1 MEDREEE
8 AVEGQDTVTGAE
20 ETGEA
25 GDGAV
30 EQECPEAAPCDEEA
44 EGAANSE
51 AEAPAKEAGEEGGE
65 ETLDGPSQ
73 GPSQGASEDAS
84 EDSPEDSSEGS
95 SEDASEAAEG
105 GRVEDVDG
113 ADPEEA
119 GDERAEAGLSAA
131 PGAQE
136 DPAPGEEAEG
146 PAEEFSDEEPSEE
159 SAQESAQEAAQD
171 AARLKALVE
180 ALVFAAGGVVTLNAL
195 CKVITDHERADVR
208 RALRALIKEYEENER
223 GFYLEEV
230 AGGFEFRTKPRFS
243 DYVKTLLQAAP
254 RRLSRAALETLAMVA
269 YRQPITRGEIEAIRG
284 VDSGGVL
291 STLMD
296 RRLIKISGRKNAPGR
311 PAVYSTTREFL
322 EVFDL
327 KDLSCLPGLK
337 EIEAPEEEE
346 EYGSEEQEREE
357 PGTRAGEG
365 SEGDSSGGHHVEAQ
379 GRDAD
384 TGRPGDG
391 ERTEGGTGAEG

>member
-1 MEDREEE
+1 MEDREEDAVEEQGRGTEAEEAGGAEGGAGDRETPEGAPCGEEAKDAAEGESEEASEE
-8 AVEGQDTVTGAE
+8 AVEGHSESPSEGAS
-20 ETGEA
+20 
-25 GDGAV
+25 
-30 EQECPEAAPCDEEA
+30 EEA
-44 EGAANSE
+44 EGAQQEDAAGE
-51 AEAPAKEAGEEGGE
+51 TLEEEMDRTAEAGVNPAAGAQADP
-65 ETLDGPSQ
+65 T
-73 GPSQGASEDAS
+73 
-84 EDSPEDSSEGS
+84 S
-95 SEDASEAAEG
+95 SEDAE
-105 GRVEDVDG
+105 
-113 ADPEEA
+113 
-119 GDERAEAGLSAA
+119 L
-131 PGAQE
+131 
-136 DPAPGEEAEG
+136 
-146 PAEEFSDEEPSEE
+146 PAEESAEE
-159 SAQESAQEAAQD
+159 

-230 AGGFEFRTKPRFS
+230 AGGFEFRTKPQFS
-243 DYVKTLLQAAP
+243 DAVRSLLQAAP

-346 EYGSEEQEREE
+346 EYVSEDQEREE
-357 PGTRAGEG
+357 PGNPAGEG

-379 GRDAD
+379 SRDAD

-391 ERTEGGTGAEG
+391 ERGGGNAGAEG